1 MHKKE
6 QRYRHRWRR
15 RSVFVLA
22 GIVLLALLGAGG
34 LYAYITYRYDQIK
47 KIHSKH
53 LVAEAGGGQPFN
65 VLLVGSDTRAFVQNA
80 TQANAFGT
88 QANAGGQRSDVTMVA
103 RFVPATKTVTILS
116 IPRDLW
122 VDIPGNQNGI
132 SGMNRINVAYNSG
145 PDLLIQ
151 TIENNL
157 HIPINHYMSVDFPGF
172 SDMVNAVGGITMDFP
187 TEVKDQDSGLNVT
200 TPGCQ
205 AVNGTTALELV
216 RARHLY
222 YMQNGSWQYDG
233 QSDFSRI
240 QRQDAFFR
248 ALLDKLD
255 TLSLNPLTI
264 NSFIGAAVGNLTID
278 DALSKR
284 ELFDIANQFR
294 GLPSSHFVTET
305 LPTVGY
311 TTAGGAQVLAMAQP
325 YALDTVVTFNHLG
338 QAPPRPGP
346 LPPRGSKKKVRP
358 ETHGAVNVQV
368 LNGSTATG
376 LAHATALALAQ
387 QGFAVGTIGN
397 APTPIPGGSPSQIHY
412 GPSGYRAAFTLAS
425 VLGGPFTYVPDN
437 GLTGQDVSLVLAGPQ
452 LTVTGPTGAPH
463 VPVTTVPTTTTTTTI
478 PPDVVTNAQPESW
491 NPYPCTPGSTQ
502 TTPRSTPTTHKTS
515 TPTTHKT
522 STPTTQKTSTSTT
535 HQKK

>member
-6 QRYRHRWRR
+6 QRHRHRWRR
-15 RSVFVLA
+15 RTVFVLG
-22 GIVLLALLGAGG
+22 GIVLVAVLGAGG

-53 LVAEAGGGQPFN
+53 LVAEAGAGQPFN
-65 VLLVGSDTRAFVQNA
+65 VLLVGSDSRAFVQNT

-122 VDIPGNQNGI
+122 VDIPGNDSGV
-132 SGMNRINVAYNSG
+132 SGMNRINVAYDAG

-151 TIENNL
+151 TIEKNL

-187 TEVKDQDSGLNVT
+187 TQVKDQYSGLNVT

-222 YMQNGSWQYDG
+222 YTQNGSWQYDG

-255 TLSLNPLTI
+255 TISLNPFTI
-264 NSFIGAAVGNLTID
+264 NSFIGATTGNLTID
-278 DALSKR
+278 DGLSKR
-284 ELFDIANQFR
+284 ELFDMANEFR

-311 TTAGGAQVLAMAQP
+311 TTAGGAQVLSMAQP
-325 YALDTVVTFNHLG
+325 YAVQTLLAFDHLG
-338 QAPPRPGP
+338 QATPRPPSPAHG
-346 LPPRGSKKKVRP
+346 RTKVVP
-358 ETHGAVNVQV
+358 EAHGTVNVQV

-376 LAHATALALAQ
+376 LAHATGFALAL
-387 QGFAVGTIGN
+387 QGFKVGTIGN
-397 APTPIPGGSPSQIHY
+397 APTPIPSGAPSQIHY
-412 GPSGYRAAFTLAS
+412 GRSGYRAAVTLAS
-425 VLGGPFTYVPDN
+425 VLGGPFTYVPDQS
-437 GLTGQDVSLVLAGPQ
+437 LTGQEVSLVLAGPQ

-463 VPVTTVPTTTTTTTI
+463 VPVTTVPTTTTTTTV

-491 NPYPCTPGSTQ
+491 NPYPCTPGAPTRTS
-502 TTPRSTPTTHKTS
+502 PKSTPTTHK
-515 TPTTHKT
+515 
-522 STPTTQKTSTSTT
+522 
-535 HQKK
+535 KK